1 MYKKIKTAIIKLFII
16 LFGLT
21 PVLTAQATTS
31 ALSDKQQSIVL
42 IALLTARGE
51 LEPLSAALNQGLDR
65 GLTINEIKEILI
77 QMYAY
82 TGFPRSLNG
91 IITFEQVLNNRLQ
104 QGINDPVGPEPKT
117 VRSNN
122 SKYNIGK
129 ENLAKLSGIQ
139 ASNVR
144 TGYAAFVPSI
154 EIFLKEHLFAD
165 IFERGVLD
173 FQTRELVTV
182 SALTSLGNVNAQL
195 RSHINLAMHNG
206 LTEAQLHNLIMVVQQ
221 NLDEK
226 TAKNAEILLNSVIKQ
241 RQSNTQ

>member
-21 PVLTAQATTS
+21 SVLTAQATTS

-51 LEPLSAALNQGLDR
+51 LEPLSAALNQGLNR
-65 GLTINEIKEILI
+65 ALTINEIKEILI

-104 QGINDPVGPEPKT
+104 QGINDPVGIEPKT

-206 LTEAQLHNLIMVVQQ
+206 LTEAQLRNLIMVVQQ

-226 TAKNAEILLNSVIKQ
+226 TAKNAEIVLNSVIKQ